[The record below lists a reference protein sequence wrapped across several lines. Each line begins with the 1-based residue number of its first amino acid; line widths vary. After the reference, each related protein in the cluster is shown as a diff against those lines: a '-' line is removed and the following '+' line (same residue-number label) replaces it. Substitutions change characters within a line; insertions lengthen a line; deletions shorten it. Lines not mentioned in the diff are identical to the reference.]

1 MGWGGDDVRLIDLF
15 YKGGET
21 IRGFNRGGFGPRD
34 LSSIN
39 QDALGGETFW
49 ATTAE
54 VRFPLPLIPEDL
66 GMGGA
71 VFVDAGSLF
80 GAGAFASKLNDPNC
94 VGNVP
99 AAGKICLADDSSIRA
114 SAGFS
119 ILWNSP
125 LGPLRLDI
133 AKAFLKKDFDDEQ
146 LIRFGA
152 STKF

>member
-1 MGWGGDDVRLIDLF
+1 
-15 YKGGET
+15 
-21 IRGFNRGGFGPRD
+21 RD
-34 LSSIN
+34 LASPN
-39 QDALGGETFW
+39 QDALGGDTFW

-54 VRFPLPLIPEDL
+54 VRFPLPLIPDDL

-71 VFVDAGSLF
+71 LFVDAGSLW
-80 GAGAFASKLNDPNC
+80 GAGEFAKKFNNATACSTHNPVDG
-94 VGNVP
+94 VGLV
-99 AAGKICLADDSSIRA
+99 DDNSIRA

-133 AKAFLKKDFDDEQ
+133 AKAFLKKSYDDEQ

>member
-1 MGWGGDDVRLIDLF
+1 
-15 YKGGET
+15 
-21 IRGFNRGGFGPRD
+21 
-34 LSSIN
+34 
-39 QDALGGETFW
+39 
-49 ATTAE
+49 
-54 VRFPLPLIPEDL
+54 
-66 GMGGA
+66 MGGA
-71 VFVDAGSLF
+71 FFVDAGSLF
-80 GAGAFASKLNDPNC
+80 GAGAFAKNIANNAIACGSNDPTKG
-94 VGNVP
+94 V
-99 AAGKICLADDSSIRA
+99 CLADDSSIRA

>member
-1 MGWGGDDVRLIDLF
+1 
-15 YKGGET
+15 
-21 IRGFNRGGFGPRD
+21 
-34 LSSIN
+34 
-39 QDALGGETFW
+39 
-49 ATTAE
+49 
-54 VRFPLPLIPEDL
+54 
-66 GMGGA
+66 MGGA
-71 VFVDAGSLF
+71 FFVDAGSLF
-80 GAGAFASKLNDPNC
+80 GAGAFATGLPQDCSAAADP
-94 VGNVP
+94 
-99 AAGKICLADDSSIRA
+99 KTSICLQDDSSIRA

>member
-1 MGWGGDDVRLIDLF
+1 
-15 YKGGET
+15 
-21 IRGFNRGGFGPRD
+21 
-34 LSSIN
+34 
-39 QDALGGETFW
+39 
-49 ATTAE
+49 
-54 VRFPLPLIPEDL
+54 
-66 GMGGA
+66 MGGA

-80 GAGAFASKLNDPNC
+80 GAGAFAKNIANNAVACNSNDPTKG
-94 VGNVP
+94 V
-99 AAGKICLADDSSIRA
+99 CLADESSIRA

-133 AKAFLKKDFDDEQ
+133 AKAFVKEKFDDEQ